1 MADNNTIADLIDRIR
16 AEGQLTRNTG
26 TNSIKATNL
35 LLLSLNDI
43 ATQTLVAITGQAT
56 TLQDFIN
63 DADRLAALGGLNNQ
77 GGGAG
82 GADDGSNPADNRTG
96 GGPANIGLLAT
107 LGAGAIGGL
116 IGMFKGWIN
125 AIKFFT
131 PKKILTA
138 IEGVGSSIVKVIRD
152 FGTMSRNA
160 VNAVKT
166 AILGLD
172 GPLLTIKNGIMYIVK
187 PFVEAGKTIFGIV
200 KNVLGFGETV
210 SGIAKYFG
218 GLLKIIKN
226 VSGIVNKLFLPLTI
240 IMTAFDTIKGIISG
254 YAEGGILG
262 ALEGGIT
269 GFFNSLIFGPLD
281 LLKDMTSWVLGKLGF
296 ENAAGIL
303 DTFSFSDLFSQLVG
317 GIFDLVGN
325 LFTSLTDSFYAIIEA
340 FKAGGVWSGIGT
352 MITEYFQLMVMKP
365 LDLLKDL
372 VSWAASLFGFENA
385 SKWLDSFSF
394 SEMFTAV
401 TDWIGSIP
409 GKLVE
414 YFEDM
419 WIETKGKLL
428 SGMAA
433 FAFWVGGLG
442 DRIYLSVLEY
452 LKGTTVGGYLVDD
465 EMVATA
471 KAAVASN
478 ESGAAAVQKNILA
491 KTEAEKKAMLQER
504 VQRHA
509 EEDAARKGAAPTIV
523 SQSGGNN
530 NSTNMNT
537 SATQVTNYYA
547 NQGTA
552 LDGAYMPF

>member
-1 MADNNTIADLIDRIR
+1 MAEIADLIDRIK

-26 TNSIKATNL
+26 TNSIKVTNTL
-35 LLLSLNDI
+35 LLGIKDI
-43 ATQTLVAITGQAT
+43 SEQTLIALTGQAT
-56 TLQDFIN
+56 VLQDFIN
-63 DADRLAALGGLNNQ
+63 DADRLAALAGLNNQ

-82 GADDGSNPADNRTG
+82 GAGDGPNPADNRTG

-131 PKKILTA
+131 PKKILDA
-138 IEGVGSSIVKVIRD
+138 IEGVGSSIMKVIRD
-152 FGTMSRNA
+152 FGTAGRNVINSVKQA
-160 VNAVKT
+160 V
-166 AILGLD
+166 LGLD
-172 GPLLTIKNGIMYIVK
+172 GPLLKIKNGIMYIVK
-187 PFVEAGKTIFGIV
+187 PFVEAGKTIFSIV

-210 SGIAKYFG
+210 SGIAKYFT
-218 GLLKIIKN
+218 GLLKIVKN
-226 VSGIVNKLFLPLTI
+226 VSGVVGKLFLPLTI
-240 IMTAFDTIKGIISG
+240 IMTAFDTIQAAIAG

-262 ALEGGIT
+262 ALEGAVT

-296 ENAAGIL
+296 SNAAETL
-303 DTFSFSDLFSQLVG
+303 DSFSFSDLFSQLVSG
-317 GIFDLVGN
+317 VFGLVGDM
-325 LFTSLTDSFYAIIEA
+325 FGAITESFYTILEA
-340 FKAGGVWSGIGT
+340 FKTGDIMSGMGT
-352 MITEYFQLMVMKP
+352 LLTEYFQLMVMKP

-401 TDWIGSIP
+401 TDWIGAIP

-452 LKGTTVGGYLVDD
+452 LKGTTVGGYLVDE
-465 EMVATA
+465 EMVANARATVSA
-471 KAAVASN
+471 NA
-478 ESGAAAVQKNILA
+478 SGAAAVQQQIMA
-491 KTEAEKKAMLQER
+491 STEAEKKAMLEER

-509 EEDAARKGAAPTIV
+509 QEAAARQSAAPAAPTVV

-530 NSTNMNT
+530 NSTNT
-537 SATQVTNYYA
+537 TATQVTNYYA

>member
-26 TNSIKATNL
+26 TNSIKVTNIILTHIYDVAEEL
-35 LLLSLNDI
+35 LD
-43 ATQTLVAITGQAT
+43 AFTDQTSVLE
-56 TLQDFIN
+56 DFID
-63 DADRLAALGGLNNQ
+63 DADRLAALAALNNQ
-77 GGGAG
+77 GGGA
-82 GADDGSNPADNRTG
+82 DDGPNPADNRTG
-96 GGPANIGLLAT
+96 GSPANIGLLAT

-187 PFVEAGKTIFGIV
+187 PFVEAGKTIFSIV

-240 IMTAFDTIKGIISG
+240 IMTAFDTIKGMISG